1 MFGLAQF
8 GLAQFGLAQSGWA
21 CLFEATES
29 ERQGGVY
36 CRVMCCFRFMYLR
49 GRALKSHAANYVV
62 SNYLGPSLERDVREE
77 IKKVHFVKKSRIS
90 KMVKIWIR
98 VGLIVDVDLDSL
110 VLELSWVQYWDLV

>member
-1 MFGLAQF
+1 MSSDHQASQALSGRLCRSRDSTISAAGVFFGSHGGLSMF

-49 GRALKSHAANYVV
+49 GRALKV
-62 SNYLGPSLERDVREE
+62 
-77 IKKVHFVKKSRIS
+77 IT
-90 KMVKIWIR
+90 
-98 VGLIVDVDLDSL
+98 VGDKCRFL
-110 VLELSWVQYWDLV
+110 